1 MYKVNFGEIYFCKR
15 ITEVFYTTISKERVL
30 LGIREEES
38 VERSAPPRR
47 AAGDGDGCMAHPLS
61 WWPDPCIAI
70 LHSTTLHMF
79 F

>member
-61 WWPDPCIAI
+61 W
-70 LHSTTLHMF
+70 
-79 F
+79 